1 MIEFDFRNGPLRRKY
16 DGLKYAVKK
25 IEEILY
31 ELSLSDHKEDESTDN
46 NNESSKKRKLE
57 ESGSSDS
64 TAATTT
70 TTTTPTTINFDLIDS
85 LDIDRIRIRYETND
99 KLREDVIK
107 LSRDVQKFSK
117 QAIFSV
123 HRNNLS
129 DSKSKCA
136 QAFGIIENILHKIE
150 EVDFSFFLKIK
161 IISSSN
167 LSFLFIYIFVCLF

>member
-31 ELSLSDHKEDESTDN
+31 ELSLSDHKEEESTDN
-46 NNESSKKRKLE
+46 NHDFSKKRKLE
-57 ESGSSDS
+57 ESGSNDS
-64 TAATTT
+64 ST
-70 TTTTPTTINFDLIDS
+70 TTINFDLIDS

-136 QAFGIIENILHKIE
+136 QACGIIENILHKIE
-150 EVDFSFFLKIK
+150 EVGFSFFFKSK
-161 IISSSN
+161 
-167 LSFLFIYIFVCLF
+167 LFHLVIHHFF

>member
-64 TAATTT
+64 TATTT
-70 TTTTPTTINFDLIDS
+70 TTTTTTTINFDLIDS

-136 QAFGIIENILHKIE
+136 QACGIIENILHKIE
-150 EVDFSFFLKIK
+150 EVDFSFFFKSKLFH
-161 IISSSN
+161 
-167 LSFLFIYIFVCLF
+167 LS